1 MISNNFLHIKLKYFK
16 NYDQN
21 INFQIEFDQHK
32 TLVHEFN
39 KLVQQEK
46 IQKGGKFRPVIIDG
60 CNVGFAYGRKDDK
73 FSVEGLQIA
82 YNYFKK
88 TGYEDQEIIIIQKH
102 IPEKYLT
109 DHDLALIKELEK
121 IGVLHR

>member
-1 MISNNFLHIKLKYFK
+1 M
-16 NYDQN
+16 
-21 INFQIEFDQHK
+21 
-32 TLVHEFN
+32 VHEFN
-39 KLVQQEK
+39 KLVQKSEEK
-46 IQKGGKFRPVIIDG
+46 CHLSQVSYEKTQKGGKFRPVIIDG

-73 FSVEGLQIA
+73 FSAKGLQIA

>member
-1 MISNNFLHIKLKYFK
+1 MISNNFLHIKSKYFK

-73 FSVEGLQIA
+73 FSAEGLQIA

-102 IPEKYLT
+102 IPEKYLN
-109 DHDLALIKELEK
+109 DHDLPLIKELEK

>member
-1 MISNNFLHIKLKYFK
+1 MSGFSYEAIP
-16 NYDQN
+16 
-21 INFQIEFDQHK
+21 
-32 TLVHEFN
+32 
-39 KLVQQEK
+39 
-46 IQKGGKFRPVIIDG
+46 KGGKFRPVIIDG

-73 FSVEGLQIA
+73 FSAKGLQIA

-109 DHDLALIKELEK
+109 DHDLSLLKELEK
-121 IGVLHR
+121 IGVCHR